1 MRIVAVSLCVLCVML
16 CDCTVAA
23 ELSAG
28 TARVDLTPPLEWR
41 VPLGGYG
48 ARMSR
53 PATGVHDRV
62 FAKALVLS
70 EGDRRFGLVTADVL
84 AFPPPFKQAV
94 LDRLGEGW
102 SAEQLMLLPS
112 HSHTSLD
119 MSSLN
124 PANTYEIPQ
133 IGMFHPQVFA
143 ATVERVAGVV
153 EEAASQT
160 QPVCVG
166 TDSRKISGWNRNRRS
181 SEGVVDDGLI
191 VTRFDGLDGLPVAVL
206 VNFAAHPTFLS
217 DREMMFSAGW
227 PGHLQ
232 RTMEAVI
239 GEGVTVMY
247 YNGAEGDQSPVAR
260 ADSGASRW
268 ERAERYGRELGLLS
282 CELWRTIETRREV
295 VFSHHRQPIALPEQT
310 WHRDY
315 LETGGKEYGLTEELL
330 TRLLPALFPRE
341 TARVSVRIC
350 DLVIAGVPGE
360 MTAELGLEIKQ
371 RGRAISGVEHVA
383 IGGLADEWVSYIL
396 SSAEYAKGGYEASV
410 SFYGPDLGGTIVDGV
425 AEGMLQLAP

>member
-1 MRIVAVSLCVLCVML
+1 
-16 CDCTVAA
+16 
-23 ELSAG
+23 
-28 TARVDLTPPLEWR
+28 
-41 VPLGGYG
+41 
-48 ARMSR
+48 
-53 PATGVHDRV
+53 
-62 FAKALVLS
+62 
-70 EGDRRFGLVTADVL
+70 
-84 AFPPPFKQAV
+84 
-94 LDRLGEGW
+94 
-102 SAEQLMLLPS
+102 
-112 HSHTSLD
+112 

-143 ATVERVAGVV
+143 ATVERVADTIR
-153 EEAASQT
+153 AAGRSAQR
-160 QPVCVG
+160 VSVG
-166 TDSRKISGWNRNRRS
+166 TSASKVSGWNRNRRS
-181 SEGVVDDGLI
+181 SEGAVDDELI
-191 VTRFDGLDGLPVAVL
+191 VTRFDALDGSPVAVL
-206 VNFAAHPTFLS
+206 VNFAAHPTFMTE
-217 DREMMFSAGW
+217 REMMFSAGW

-239 GEGVTVMY
+239 GDGVTVMY

-260 ADSGASRW
+260 AESGASRW
-268 ERAERYGRELGLLS
+268 GRAERYGRELALLAS
-282 CELWRTIETRREV
+282 AQWRAIETKRDV
-295 VFSHHRQPIALPEQT
+295 TFTHHRQPIALPEQT
-310 WHRDY
+310 WHPDY

-341 TARVSVRIC
+341 TASVSVRIG

-396 SSAEYAKGGYEASV
+396 SDAEYAKGGYEASV
-410 SFYGPDLGGTIVDGV
+410 SFYGPDLGATIVEGV